1 MLNYQL
7 DKTFAALADPTR
19 RAMVERLVQG
29 PATVSELAKP
39 LPMSLPAAMLHLKVL
54 EESGLVTSQKVGRVR
69 TCRID
74 PKMLSQAEH
83 WVAERRQMWER
94 SLDRLGAFLDQT
106 KTRGPNMMSRS
117 VTHASFTITRHWKPP
132 AARVRGLC
140 RREAKDKW
148 FAGRQAGPTV
158 ERSFDFREG
167 GRETLRR
174 QDGRPAW

>member
-19 RAMVERLVQG
+19 RALVERLVQG

-54 EESGLVTSQKVGRVR
+54 EDSGLVTSQKVGRVR

-74 PKMLSQAEH
+74 PKMLSHAES

-106 KTRGPNMMSRS
+106 G
-117 VTHASFTITRHWKPP
+117 
-132 AARVRGLC
+132 
-140 RREAKDKW
+140 D
-148 FAGRQAGPTV
+148 
-158 ERSFDFREG
+158 
-167 GRETLRR
+167 
-174 QDGRPAW
+174 